1 MAPTR
6 PHKLNP
12 LPDIRRDHI
21 LGSPEAEMTLVEY
34 GSYACPRC
42 HVAHRAVA
50 NLRDHFGN
58 QMRYVFRHRPVS
70 GNDDAKLAAEL
81 AEYAFETTG
90 RFWPIHEALMERG
103 PIFHPNDFA
112 QIVQEFALPPRDD
125 ADDANAAAWRA
136 AELKVHNDTQSAQ
149 QGGALV
155 TPTFFIN
162 NRRYE
167 GAWDESA
174 LADAMLGS
182 LGHRLHTASVD
193 FARWAPSTGL
203 LLLLMSISALLIT
216 NSPFG
221 PAFQAWWSA
230 PLGIHLG
237 DGAFTLPLLNW
248 INEGLLSIFFF
259 VVGLEIKREFT
270 VGHLA
275 TQRAAALPVI
285 AAFGGMIVPAL
296 VYLTV
301 IPPGPLAVGWG
312 IPIATD
318 TAFAVALIV
327 LLGDRVPVELRVFLT
342 AAVIIDDLAAIAVV
356 ALFYSTG
363 INMNYLAASV
373 AVSGF
378 LIALNYWGVYHPLPY
393 VVFGIILWAC
403 LHGAGLHA
411 TLAGVILAIVTP
423 TRPPANL
430 HALMAQAETII
441 HAETEYAEE
450 SVMRHGP
457 SEPALRALDII
468 HDRIEPTA
476 SKLLRSIGPWSSYVV
491 LPIFALANAG
501 VVWSLDV
508 IEGHTG
514 LILAIILGLVLGKP
528 LGITLMAWVAVR
540 VGAAVKPVEY
550 TWRQMAG
557 AGALAGIGFTMSL
570 FIAGQAFPDE
580 ADFAAAK
587 IAIFVASLIAGG
599 VGVSILWWRVK
610 PEEEKAE
617 GVEFR
622 SRHTESPTD

>member
-1 MAPTR
+1 MAPAR

-12 LPDIRRDHI
+12 LPDLRRDHI

-50 NLRDHFGN
+50 NLRDRFGN
-58 QMRYVFRHRPVS
+58 QMQYVFRHRPVS
-70 GNDDAKLAAEL
+70 GSDDARLAAEL

-90 RFWPIHEALMERG
+90 QFWPIHDALMEKG
-103 PIFHPNDFA
+103 PIFRPDDFA
-112 QIVQEFALPPRDD
+112 RIAQEFALPPRDD
-125 ADDANAAAWRA
+125 ADDANAAAWQA
-136 AELKVHNDTQSAQ
+136 AKVKVHDNTQSAQ
-149 QGGALV
+149 RGGALV

-174 LADAMLGS
+174 LAEAMLGS
-182 LGHRLHTASVD
+182 LGHRLHTASID

-203 LLLLMSISALLIT
+203 LLLLMLIFALLVT

-221 PAFQAWWSA
+221 PAFQAWWSE
-230 PLGIHLG
+230 PFGIYFG
-237 DGAFTLPLLNW
+237 NAAFALPLLDW

-259 VVGLEIKREFT
+259 VVGLEVKREFT
-270 VGHLA
+270 VGRLA
-275 TQRAAALPVI
+275 TWRAAALPIV
-285 AAFGGMIVPAL
+285 ASFGGMIVPVL
-296 VYLTV
+296 IYLAV
-301 IPPGPLAVGWG
+301 IPPGPLVVGWG
-312 IPIATD
+312 VPIATD

-342 AAVIIDDLAAIAVV
+342 ATVIVDDLAAIAVV
-356 ALFYSTG
+356 ALFYSAG

-378 LIALNYWGVYHPLPY
+378 LIVLNHWGVYRPLPY
-393 VVFGIILWAC
+393 VAFGIILWAC
-403 LHGAGLHA
+403 IHGAGLHA
-411 TLAGVILAIVTP
+411 TLAGVILALVTP

-430 HALMAQAETII
+430 HALMAQAETVIQ
-441 HAETEYAEE
+441 AETEYFGE
-450 SVMRHGP
+450 SIMRHGP

-468 HDRIEPTA
+468 HDRIESPA

-491 LPIFALANAG
+491 LPVFAFANAG
-501 VVWSLDV
+501 VVWSPDI

-528 LGITLMAWVAVR
+528 LGIALMAWVAVR
-540 VGAAVKPVEY
+540 LGVAVKPAEY
-550 TWRQMAG
+550 TWRQLTG

-587 IAIFVASLIAGG
+587 IAIFIASLIAGG
-599 VGVSILWWRVK
+599 VGILILWGGR
-610 PEEEKAE
+610 KAHI
-617 GVEFR
+617 
-622 SRHTESPTD
+622 SY